1 MQAFLPEF
9 GNQQMNQRG
18 EKMQFCRH
26 GPRLFLRAP
35 QMTVGGA
42 VWLPPG
48 SVSAHSPAL
57 SPVVP
62 RSPPGTPRPRS
73 GKGLDLGRRPPPGS
87 KKLPAQDVRT
97 TVISGI
103 CKTQSGKWEVILRSK
118 EKRGWERE
126 EGEEGSLEGTGYEE
140 WGKEKQKARGKG
152 RTRTKMRGASGD
164 VNSQK

>member
-48 SVSAHSPAL
+48 SVSARIPPPRPLL
-57 SPVVP
+57 SPGDP
-62 RSPPGTPRPRS
+62 
-73 GKGLDLGRRPPPGS
+73 K
-87 KKLPAQDVRT
+87 AQ
-97 TVISGI
+97 
-103 CKTQSGKWEVILRSK
+103 E
-118 EKRGWERE
+118 WER
-126 EGEEGSLEGTGYEE
+126 T
-140 WGKEKQKARGKG
+140 
-152 RTRTKMRGASGD
+152 
-164 VNSQK
+164 